1 MAKIDKNTTNNN
13 RGSNAQP
20 IGTMPKD
27 KLIRF
32 KLKGNIDNPGDY
44 KHRTMADVK
53 LVARSARAIKT
64 YRMYVHK
71 CVEPRLPSSLRRSV
85 HYFMTPMSKYD
96 GAATDSKSNNISNNN
111 AVDNSAEYADSGT
124 S

>member
-13 RGSNAQP
+13 RGSNAHP
-20 IGTMPKD
+20 VGNMPKD
-27 KLIRF
+27 KLTRF

-44 KHRTMADVK
+44 KHRSMADVK

-96 GAATDSKSNNISNNN
+96 GASTEAKSNNVSNNN
-111 AVDNSAEYADSGT
+111 ATDNNEYDNSGT

>member
-27 KLIRF
+27 KLTRF
-32 KLKGNIDNPGDY
+32 KLKGNIEQPGEY

-53 LVARSARAIKT
+53 LVARSARAVKT

-96 GAATDSKSNNISNNN
+96 GGGSESVKDNKNNVAPSYNESVDS
-111 AVDNSAEYADSGT
+111 DSE
-124 S
+124 

>member
-1 MAKIDKNTTNNN
+1 MAKIDKTNNNN
-13 RGSNAQP
+13 RGSNAHP
-20 IGTMPKD
+20 VGTMPKD
-27 KLIRF
+27 KLTRF

-44 KHRTMADVK
+44 KHRSMADVK

-96 GAATDSKSNNISNNN
+96 GGATEAKSNNVSNNN
-111 AVDNSAEYADSGT
+111 ATDNNEYDNSGT

>member
-13 RGSNAQP
+13 RGSNAHP
-20 IGTMPKD
+20 VGNMPKD
-27 KLIRF
+27 KLTRF

-96 GAATDSKSNNISNNN
+96 GGATESKSNNTKDITT
-111 AVDNSAEYADSGT
+111 VDNNEYDNSGT

>member
-1 MAKIDKNTTNNN
+1 MAKIDKTNNNN
-13 RGSNAQP
+13 RGSNANP
-20 IGTMPKD
+20 IGNMPKD
-27 KLIRF
+27 KLTRF
-32 KLKGNIDNPGDY
+32 KLKGNIEQPGEY
-44 KHRTMADVK
+44 KHRSMADVK

-96 GAATDSKSNNISNNN
+96 GGATEAKSNNISNNN